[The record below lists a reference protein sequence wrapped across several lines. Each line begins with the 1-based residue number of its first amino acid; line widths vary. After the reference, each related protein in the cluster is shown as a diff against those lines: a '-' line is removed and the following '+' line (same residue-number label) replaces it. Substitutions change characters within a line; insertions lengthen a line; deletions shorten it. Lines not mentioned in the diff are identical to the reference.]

1 MNINEYKKLEKRI
14 TSYNFNKSYK
24 NINTIMT
31 ALSYFGNL
39 ASIFL
44 AYFFMSQVISGSM
57 PDNPIVVFISS
68 IIILAGIELLKRDIF
83 NKFSIEYLKN
93 KSIIKSAMPLLIASL
108 ILIFASFYS
117 SLTGAKEFS
126 SKSKQLEEVKKEVFT
141 EFKDSLTNNYSSK
154 IILIEDEISL
164 TKEQIKL
171 KDKEQTDI
179 ESYLNP
185 NKQQRN
191 RISDLKKEKELLR
204 GDITKLEGDINTI
217 KTELDG
223 KLKEKELELSK
234 ETEDKKVDNSN
245 NSFMFVILSTIIEF
259 IILFGVY
266 FSEYYKFRSYKEFRD
281 KIEKDP
287 NYQKWLLYDQMLS
300 IIVTEETKVN
310 QKLPSN
316 KAIIENCKVNDI
328 IVLPKDVTDF
338 LKILSTLS
346 IIKQSGS
353 ARYISK
359 TKDIAQDILRKNFNI
374 E

>member
-204 GDITKLEGDINTI
+204 GDITKLEGDINII